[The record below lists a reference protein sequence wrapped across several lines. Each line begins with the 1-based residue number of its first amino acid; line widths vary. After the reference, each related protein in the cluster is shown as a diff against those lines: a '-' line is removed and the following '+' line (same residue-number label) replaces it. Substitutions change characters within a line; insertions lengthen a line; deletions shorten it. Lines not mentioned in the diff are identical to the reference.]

1 MKRFVLGVLLLALL
15 VGFAGVYMVAKSAD
29 VFLEAKP
36 TDVHE
41 ERILE
46 IPRGAGPK
54 AVSTLLA
61 DAGVVTDAEHF
72 YWFLRYREATPKL
85 RAGEYRFFTDLLPD
99 EVLDILANAPEVT
112 RPITFP
118 EGLRLEEMAKIV
130 EASGFGTEAEYLK
143 LVRDPAYIAA
153 AGLPVDPPPTSLEG
167 FLLPDT
173 YEFSRDVNTKMIV
186 DAQVGA
192 FVGLWDE
199 RRSARAKDLK
209 LSANEVVTLASVVE
223 KETGAPA
230 ERPHIA
236 GVFHL
241 RLKKGMKLQSDPTII
256 YGLED
261 YDGDIRYSD
270 IRRPHPWNTYVIDG
284 IPPSP
289 IAAPG
294 EAAIDAVLWPMDTND
309 LFFVSRNDG
318 THHFSPTYAEHAR
331 MVRKYQSRR

>member
-1 MKRFVLGVLLLALL
+1 MKRFFLGAFVLLLF
-15 VGFAGVYMVAKSAD
+15 VGLAGTYVVARQARTFLQVRPSDTAD
-29 VFLEAKP
+29 
-36 TDVHE
+36 

-46 IPRGAGPK
+46 IPRGAGPR
-54 AVSTLLA
+54 AVSNLLA
-61 DAGVVTDAEHF
+61 DAGVVTDADYF
-72 YWFLRYREATPKL
+72 YWFLRYREAAPSL
-85 RAGEYRFFTDLLPD
+85 RAGEYRFHTNLTPD
-99 EVLDILANAPEVT
+99 GVLDVLANAPEVT

-118 EGLRLEEMAKIV
+118 EGLRIEEMAAIV
-130 EASGFGTEAEYLK
+130 EESGFGTAAEYVELA
-143 LVRDPAYIAA
+143 RDSGYIAA
-153 AGLPVDPPPTSLEG
+153 AGLPVDPPPRSLEG

-173 YEFSRDVNTKMIV
+173 YEFSRDVNTRMIV
-186 DAQVGA
+186 DKQLRG
-192 FVGLWDE
+192 FLTLWDE
-199 RRSARAKDLK
+199 RRVARAAELK

-256 YGLED
+256 YGLKD

-294 EAAIDAVLWPMDTND
+294 RAAIDAVLWPEDTRD

-318 THHFSPTYAEHAR
+318 SHHFSETYSEHAR